1 MGQDGD
7 RMGMWHISIPERR
20 THPLFFRY
28 PLYRNSE
35 RNRSS
40 QPAAPAP
47 QRNAIIAPQPPAQP
61 PRRLPLP
68 RAHRSHHLQAI
79 LHVFRP
85 TQQKY
90 NFVPFKS
97 QK

>member
-1 MGQDGD
+1 
-7 RMGMWHISIPERR
+7 MWHISIPERR

-47 QRNAIIAPQPPAQP
+47 QRNAIIAPQPPGAAP
-61 PRRLPLP
+61 PAIAFATRTPQ
-68 RAHRSHHLQAI
+68 STILQAI
-79 LHVFRP
+79 LHNHHP